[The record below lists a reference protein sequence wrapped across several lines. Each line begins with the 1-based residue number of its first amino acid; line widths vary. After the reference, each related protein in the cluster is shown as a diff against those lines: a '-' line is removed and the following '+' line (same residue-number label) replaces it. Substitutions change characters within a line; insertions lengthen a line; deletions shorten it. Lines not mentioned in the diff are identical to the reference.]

1 MRKRIFYIFVF
12 ITCLF
17 ATFGCS
23 VGKYNATFFD
33 DAEKWINA
41 EFVAKNLIGN
51 VYYPNGDEGEY
62 IKTDD
67 SYPKNRTF
75 VIRDTEQLK
84 EISVSNAEELKVDFN
99 KQMLIVYTYGALNR
113 RKLELSD
120 IKKNGDILQIF
131 FKSET
136 KTGVGDTCMPYQR
149 WVVVKL
155 NKSDFNL
162 VEFKQ
167 K

>member
-1 MRKRIFYIFVF
+1 MRKRIVCIFVF
-12 ITCLF
+12 IACLF

-23 VGKYNATFFD
+23 VRKYNATFFD
-33 DAEKWINA
+33 DAENLINA
-41 EFVAKNLIGN
+41 EFAEKNLIGN

-75 VIRDTEQLK
+75 VIRDTERLK

-113 RKLELSD
+113 RKSELSD

-149 WVVVKL
+149 WIVVKL
-155 NKSDFNL
+155 NKSDFNS
-162 VEFKQ
+162 VEFKR

>member
-1 MRKRIFYIFVF
+1 MRKRIVCIFVF
-12 ITCLF
+12 VACLF

-33 DAEKWINA
+33 DAENLINA
-41 EFVAKNLIGN
+41 EFAEKNLIGN
-51 VYYPNGDEGEY
+51 VYYLNGDEGEY
-62 IKTDD
+62 ITTDD

-84 EISVSNAEELKVDFN
+84 EILVSNAEELKVDFN